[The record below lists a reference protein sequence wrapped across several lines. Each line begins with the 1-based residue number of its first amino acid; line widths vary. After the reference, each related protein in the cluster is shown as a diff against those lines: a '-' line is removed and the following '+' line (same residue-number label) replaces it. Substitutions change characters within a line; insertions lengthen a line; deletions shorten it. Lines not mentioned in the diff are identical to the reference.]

1 MFSSKIG
8 LLTSF
13 LTSLFL
19 LSPIVTVVNA
29 NNLLGKENPPPP
41 EKEKIDQRRT
51 LGSGSRSNCQS
62 TWTKDSLTL
71 LVPDAQVVHQT
82 TKANPSFYFSA
93 QATSTVPLIFNLV
106 IPKPNADNPLVE
118 KKLVL
123 DKPGIQ
129 EIKLPDEVKLET
141 GQVYLWQI
149 GVPCSNDPT
158 TIAQVLKAGV
168 KRVPISEE
176 LGNQLTEADSPLEKA
191 RIYSSNGIWYDALSW
206 AEQDPDSLASTKYI
220 QKLLEE
226 EKINLELSAISI
238 NKDLPN
244 YSSR

>member
-1 MFSSKIG
+1 MI
-8 LLTSF
+8 
-13 LTSLFL
+13 
-19 LSPIVTVVNA
+19 
-29 NNLLGKENPPPP
+29 P
-41 EKEKIDQRRT
+41 E
-51 LGSGSRSNCQS
+51 
-62 TWTKDSLTL
+62 
-71 LVPDAQVVHQT
+71 
-82 TKANPSFYFSA
+82 
-93 QATSTVPLIFNLV
+93 
-106 IPKPNADNPLVE
+106 PNADNPLVE

-123 DKPGIQ
+123 DQPGIQ
-129 EIKLPDEVKLET
+129 EIKLPDTVKLET

-176 LGNQLTEADSPLEKA
+176 LDNQLTFADSPLEKA
-191 RIYSSNGIWYDALSW
+191 RIYSSNGIWYDALIW

-220 QKLLEE
+220 QKLLEG